1 MPGLHEDEEEEDE
14 CRICRDISQPDA
26 PLITPC
32 ACRGSLAFVH
42 SRCLLHWLKVSHG
55 AALHGR
61 PLCTVCQQPF
71 RFRAPGLASYII
83 ERPSWRPHGLAQWL
97 GRTAARFCRHLLHDA
112 SCGHVECLT
121 MRWAI
126 ALAALQLSLWEGQM
140 ILILSWG
147 FIRDALSLDR
157 ALDEILVPP
166 QLQPLLR
173 SIMPSP
179 LEVSEFA
186 IGFPDGH
193 SDPTQRAT
201 SRSAAAAAATRA
213 SCIATPTGS
222 GAHPFVGPDSA
233 LHTGSSRSFWVQ
245 LLMPAGSTE
254 AAAHVQAAVLG
265 MGALRSGGS
274 RAHGAGTGMPP
285 GQPGRLGHRPWTS
298 AWSAMCRLGVRW
310 ADASHSVLRALLP
323 VTFRRPASSRTA
335 HPSPAHSTPPNDP
348 RSDISPW
355 VFGELDGALQSAGR
369 ALYSLL
375 LEPFLIAAA
384 VRCAR
389 LPLAQRSRLE
399 GWVTSLAPRPQSL
412 PLHIL
417 PVSLSLTT
425 PAFQDVCSASC
436 TLSTATAWPLP
447 APFDRCGWFLCGKST
462 PTRSSCASSCSK
474 PSSGCAAPSRECRCG
489 GSRPWPRCCS
499 LRSPRPPTV
508 YAPAQ
513 SASSRADTWA
523 GSSSHG
529 DTRARSAF
537 HPVACR
543 WRPARPASSAPPSLT
558 PKAGWFP

>member
-14 CRICRDISQPDA
+14 CRICRDIAQPDA

-42 SRCLLHWLKVSHG
+42 SRCLFHWLKVSHG

-112 SCGHVECLT
+112 SCGHVECLA

-157 ALDEILVPP
+157 ALDEMLVPP

-213 SCIATPTGS
+213 SCVATPTGF

-233 LHTGSSRSFWVQ
+233 LHTGSSYAFWVQ
-245 LLMPAGSTE
+245 LLMPASSTE

-265 MGALRSGGS
+265 MGAIRSGGS
-274 RAHGAGTGMPP
+274 RAHGAGAGMPP

-298 AWSAMCRLGVRW
+298 AWSAMCRLGARW
-310 ADASHSVLRALLP
+310 ADASHSALRALLP
-323 VTFRRPASSRTA
+323 VTFGRPASSQTA

-375 LEPFLIAAA
+375 LEPFSIAAA

-417 PVSLSLTT
+417 PVSLSLSHDTGFPGCLFSKLHAEHRHRLAIPCPFRQMRLVPLWEVDADAIFLCLVMLQAKLWLCGT
-425 PAFQDVCSASC
+425 VTGAPVWR
-436 TLSTATAWPLP
+436 LSSLAPLLQPPLP
-447 APFDRCGWFLCGKST
+447 TSADGLRTGAVSIVSCGYLG
-462 PTRSSCASSCSK
+462 R
-474 PSSGCAAPSRECRCG
+474 
-489 GSRPWPRCCS
+489 
-499 LRSPRPPTV
+499 LL
-508 YAPAQ
+508 
-513 SASSRADTWA
+513 
-523 GSSSHG
+523 
-529 DTRARSAF
+529 
-537 HPVACR
+537 VA
-543 WRPARPASSAPPSLT
+543 W
-558 PKAGWFP
+558 